1 MPGVLNFQQYVG
13 GPDSVQVENIFPS
26 NQKSLIYTFTDDAG
40 DPVDLTGW
48 TFSAD
53 YQTIV
58 VDTISFNRTT
68 NKPNFADST
77 VIGSFAKVEVSSL
90 GGGAYVPT
98 VYDAAN
104 GKVKVHLPAGMY
116 SGPIIPDARQ
126 NVPITVFSLTW
137 TDDSTPAQIQ
147 SHRWA
152 LVQCW
157 EPDVVIGDPTDD
169 AGYTA
174 LTLGA

>member
-1 MPGVLNFQQYVG
+1 MAGVLNFQQYIG

-26 NQKSLIYTFTDDAG
+26 NQRTLIYTFKDSAG
-40 DPVDLTGW
+40 AALDLTGW
-48 TFSAD
+48 TFAAD

-58 VDTISFNRTT
+58 VDTIAFNRNT

-77 VIGSFAKVEVSSL
+77 VIGSFAKVEVT
-90 GGGAYVPT
+90 GGTAPAVL
-98 VYDAAN
+98 VAAN
-104 GKVKVHLPAGMY
+104 GTLRVHLPAGMY
-116 SGPIIPDARQ
+116 AGPIIPDARK

-137 TDDSTPAQIQ
+137 QDVSTVPQIN

-152 LVQCW
+152 LVQSW
-157 EPDVVIGDPTDD
+157 EPDVVVGDPTLA

-174 LTLGA
+174 LTLA

>member
-1 MPGVLNFQQYVG
+1 MPGVLNFQQYIG

-26 NQKSLIYTFTDDAG
+26 NQKTLVYTFKDDAG
-40 DPVDLTGW
+40 LPVNITGW
-48 TFSAD
+48 TFAAD

-58 VDTISFNRTT
+58 VDEIAFNRST
-68 NKPNFADST
+68 NKPNFSNST
-77 VIGSFAKVEVSSL
+77 VIGSFAKVEVT
-90 GGGAYVPT
+90 GATVPAIL
-98 VYDAAN
+98 VAAN
-104 GKVKVHLPAGMY
+104 GTLKVHLPAAMY
-116 SGPIIPDARQ
+116 AGPIIPDARK

-137 TDDSTPAQIQ
+137 TDTSTVPQVQ

-157 EPDVVIGDPTDD
+157 EPDVVIGDPTGA

-174 LTLGA
+174 LTV